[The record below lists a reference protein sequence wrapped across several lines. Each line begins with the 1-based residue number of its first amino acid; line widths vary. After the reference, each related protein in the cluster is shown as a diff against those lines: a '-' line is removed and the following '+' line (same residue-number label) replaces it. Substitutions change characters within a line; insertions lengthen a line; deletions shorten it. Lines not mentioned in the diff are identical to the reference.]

1 MNTFTSSRGYD
12 ADVLIVGGGIVGVS
26 TAMQLTE
33 RYPGMS
39 VLLLEKE
46 ASLAA
51 HQSGHNSG
59 VIHAGVYYAP
69 GSLKA
74 EFCRRGAAATYEFA
88 REHDVRVER
97 CGKLIVA
104 TNDIEVERLN
114 ALYARCKQNRLD
126 PELLG
131 EAALRELEP
140 RIVGRAAI
148 RVATSGIADYPAMT
162 AAMARL
168 AQERGAQI
176 MLNRRVE
183 ALHEDENGVTAETP
197 AGRFRA
203 RHAIVCAGLM
213 ADRLAK
219 MCKIELDFRIVP
231 FRGEYYR
238 LPASKNDIVRHL
250 IYPVPDPDLPFLGVH
265 LTRMIGGYVTVGPNA
280 VLALAREGYRWRDVS
295 VRDLSSMAAF
305 PGFWKMLG
313 KHGASGLT
321 EFRNSLWKNGYLELC
336 RRYCP
341 ELELGDLQ
349 PYPSGVRAQAVMA
362 DGTMVHDFL
371 IRASRRSLHVCNAP
385 SPAAT
390 SALPIGAYL
399 VEQFGSQFDVSPRIS
414 SGVMAD
420 ATKAIA
426 LQAST
431 HYL

>member
-1 MNTFTSSRGYD
+1 MTTVQHHRGYD

-26 TAMQLTE
+26 TAMQLIE
-33 RYPGMS
+33 RHPGLS

-88 REHDVRVER
+88 RRHDVRVEQ

-104 TNDIEVERLN
+104 TEDVEIERLK
-114 ALYARCKQNRLD
+114 ALYARCEQNRLEPQRLD
-126 PELLG
+126 

-140 RIVGRAAI
+140 RIAGRAAI
-148 RVATSGIADYPAMT
+148 RVAASGIADYPAMT
-162 AAMARL
+162 TTMARL
-168 AQERGAQI
+168 AQEQGAQI
-176 MLNRRVE
+176 LLNQRVD
-183 ALHEDENGVTAETP
+183 ALHEDENGITAETSG
-197 AGRFRA
+197 GRFRA
-203 RHAIVCAGLM
+203 KHAIVCAGLM

-219 MCKIELDFRIVP
+219 MCNVDLDFRIVP

-238 LPASKNDIVRHL
+238 LPATKNDIVKHL
-250 IYPVPDPDLPFLGVH
+250 IYPVPDPALPFLGVH
-265 LTRMIGGYVTVGPNA
+265 LTRMIGGYITVGPNA
-280 VLALAREGYRWRDVS
+280 VLALAREGYRWRDAS
-295 VRDLSSMAAF
+295 LKDLAGMAAF

-313 KHGASGLT
+313 KHGASGLI
-321 EFRNSLWKNGYLELC
+321 EMRNSLWKRGYLELC

-341 ELELGDLQ
+341 ELALSDLE

-362 DGTMVHDFL
+362 DGSMVHDFL
-371 IRASRRSLHVCNAP
+371 IRSSQRSLHVCNAP

-399 VEQFGSQFDVSPRIS
+399 VDEFDKRFDLAPVTRPHSPDQVH
-414 SGVMAD
+414 GL
-420 ATKAIA
+420 AIG
-426 LQAST
+426 
-431 HYL
+431 

>member
-1 MNTFTSSRGYD
+1 MTTIQHHRGYD

-26 TAMQLTE
+26 TAMQLIE
-33 RYPGMS
+33 RHPGLS

-88 REHDVRVER
+88 RRHEVRVEQ

-104 TNDIEVERLN
+104 TENVEMERLN
-114 ALYARCKQNRLD
+114 ALYARCQQNRLEPQVLD
-126 PELLG
+126 

-140 RIVGRAAI
+140 RIAGRAAI
-148 RVATSGIADYPAMT
+148 RVAASGIADYPGMT
-162 AAMARL
+162 TTMARL
-168 AQERGAQI
+168 AQEQGARILLSQ
-176 MLNRRVE
+176 RVE
-183 ALHEDENGVTAETP
+183 ALHEDENGVTAETSG
-197 AGRFRA
+197 GRFRA
-203 RHAIVCAGLM
+203 KHAIVCAGLM

-219 MCKIELDFRIVP
+219 MCKVNLDFRIVP

-238 LPASKNDIVRHL
+238 LPASKNDIVKHL
-250 IYPVPDPDLPFLGVH
+250 IYPVPDPALPFLGVH

-280 VLALAREGYRWRDVS
+280 VLALAREGYRWRDAS
-295 VRDLSSMAAF
+295 LKDLAGMATF

-313 KHGASGLT
+313 KHCTSGLV
-321 EFRNSLWKNGYLELC
+321 EMRNSLWKRGYLELC

-341 ELELGDLQ
+341 ELALSDLE

-362 DGTMVHDFL
+362 DGSMVHDFL
-371 IRASRRSLHVCNAP
+371 IRSSRRSLHVCNAP

-390 SALPIGAYL
+390 SALPIGAHL
-399 VEQFGSQFDVSPRIS
+399 VDEFDKRFDLAPLTRTHSPDVVR
-414 SGVMAD
+414 GP
-420 ATKAIA
+420 AIG
-426 LQAST
+426 
-431 HYL
+431 

>member
-1 MNTFTSSRGYD
+1 MNTTHALRGYD
-12 ADVLIVGGGIVGVS
+12 ADVLIVGGGIVGAS

-33 RYPGMS
+33 RYPGLS

-88 REHDVRVER
+88 RRQGVRVER

-104 TNDIEVERLN
+104 TNDIEVQRLN
-114 ALYARCKQNRLD
+114 ALYLRCKQNRLE

-131 EAALRELEP
+131 EAALHEIEP
-140 RIVGRAAI
+140 RISGRAAI

-162 AAMARL
+162 AAMARI

-176 MLNRRVE
+176 VLNRRVE
-183 ALHEDENGVTAETP
+183 ALHEDENGITVETSG
-197 AGRFRA
+197 GRFRT
-203 RHAIVCAGLM
+203 RYAIVCAGLM

-219 MCKIELDFRIVP
+219 MCKIDLDFRIVP

-238 LPASKNDIVRHL
+238 LPASKNDIVKHL
-250 IYPVPDPDLPFLGVH
+250 IYPVPDPALPFLGVH

-280 VLALAREGYRWRDVS
+280 VLALAREGYRWRDID

-305 PGFWKMLG
+305 PGFWRMLRQ
-313 KHGASGLT
+313 HGASGLT
-321 EFRNSLWKNGYLELC
+321 ELRDSLWKQGYLELC

-341 ELELGDLQ
+341 ELELDDLQ
-349 PYPSGVRAQAVMA
+349 PHPAGVRAQAVMA

-371 IRASRRSLHVCNAP
+371 IRSSRRSLHVCNAP

-390 SALPIGAYL
+390 SALPIGEYL
-399 VEQFGSQFDVSPRIS
+399 VEQFGAQFEVSAAS
-414 SGVMAD
+414 AKVV
-420 ATKAIA
+420 A
-426 LQAST
+426 LSPSARSA
-431 HYL
+431 

>member
-1 MNTFTSSRGYD
+1 MNRINAKHSYD

-26 TAMQLTE
+26 TAMQLIE
-33 RYPGMS
+33 RYPGLS

-74 EFCRRGAAATYEFA
+74 EFCQRGAAATYEFA
-88 REHDVRVER
+88 RRHGVRAER

-104 TNDIEVERLN
+104 TNDIEVQRLH
-114 ALYARCKQNRLD
+114 ALYLRCKQNRLD
-126 PELLG
+126 PEMLD
-131 EAALRELEP
+131 EAALREAEP
-140 RIVGRAAI
+140 RIAGRAAI

-162 AAMARL
+162 ATMARL

-183 ALHEDENGVTAETP
+183 ALHEDESGITAETSG
-197 AGRFRA
+197 GRYRA
-203 RHAIVCAGLM
+203 RYAIVCAGLM

-219 MCKIELDFRIVP
+219 MCKIDLDFRIVP

-238 LPASKNDIVRHL
+238 LPASKNDIVKHL

-280 VLALAREGYRWRDVS
+280 VLALAREGYRWRDIN

-305 PGFWKMLG
+305 PGFWKMLR

-321 EFRNSLWKNGYLELC
+321 ELRDSLWKQGYLDLC

-341 ELELGDLQ
+341 ELELDDLEA
-349 PYPSGVRAQAVMA
+349 YPAGVRAQAVMA

-371 IRASRRSLHVCNAP
+371 IRSSRRSLHVCNAP

-399 VEQFGSQFDVSPRIS
+399 VEQFSEQFEAAPWIS
-414 SGVMAD
+414 TGD
-420 ATKAIA
+420 ASSTAKVLP
-426 LQAST
+426 LQASARSV
-431 HYL
+431 